1 MIKIA
6 PSILS
11 ADYLN
16 FERDIKI
23 VEEGGADLIHID
35 VMDGNFVPN
44 ITFGSGLVKLIRKIT
59 KLPLDVHLMIVKP
72 ERYID
77 DFKNAGAN
85 IITIHIETV
94 SQPEKIIK
102 HIKKDKVKA
111 GISLNPDTP
120 LKSIKNVLNNVD
132 MVLIM
137 SVNPGFGGQKFIES
151 SYNKIKMI
159 REEVIKRELNIDIEV
174 DGGISN
180 ENAAKVISVGADI
193 LVAGNSIFGQKNVKQ
208 AIDDLRCFNL

>member
-16 FERDIKI
+16 FERDIKRI
-23 VEEGGADLIHID
+23 EEGGADLIHID

-44 ITFGSGLVKLIRKIT
+44 ITFGYGLVKLIRKIT

-94 SQPEKIIK
+94 SQPNKIIRY
-102 HIKKDKVKA
+102 IKKQGVKA
-111 GISLNPDTP
+111 GISLNPNTP
-120 LKSIKNVLNNVD
+120 LKNISNILNNVD

-137 SVNPGFGGQKFIES
+137 SVYPGFGGQKFIES
-151 SYNKIKMI
+151 SYEKIRKLKKEI
-159 REEVIKRELNIDIEV
+159 IERRLNIDLEV
-174 DGGISN
+174 DGGISK
-180 ENAAKVISVGADI
+180 ENAVKVIKAGANI
-193 LVAGNSIFGQKNVKQ
+193 LVAGFAIFGQKNIKQ
-208 AIDDLRCFNL
+208 AIDDLRYPNS